1 MAILNEPMT
10 YLAFGVVRFFQFVL
24 ALTVCGLYGVDITSA
39 RKAHHSTDGRWVSPL
54 TLTSSAIQLHRSA
67 F

>member
-10 YLAFGVVRFFQFVL
+10 YLAFGVVRFFQFIL
-24 ALTVCGLYGVDITSA
+24 ALTVCGLYGVDVTSA
-39 RKAHHSTDGRWVSPL
+39 RKAHESTDGRWVSS
-54 TLTSSAIQLHRSA
+54 LTSFAVRLQRDE